1 MPLIRTR
8 YMSFNQSLQQKLL
21 QKLSPQQIQLMK
33 LLQVPTANLEER
45 IKEELEENPALE
57 QSEEGFDENF
67 GEEMKDEFADKEDYE
82 ETSSDEEVYENID
95 ISDYVSEGDDDVAD
109 YKMRDE
115 NYGDQEEKATM
126 PYKIETSFYEILE
139 AQLGMLNLEEKEYK
153 IAEQIIGSIDEDGYL
168 RRETTAIVDDLAF
181 RQNIFTTEE
190 EVEALIKRI
199 QQFDPPGVAAR
210 SLQECL
216 LLQLIRQ
223 RDEGKNVEVA
233 IIALTKYF
241 DEFTK
246 KHYEKIQRGLNLT
259 DEDLKLAINQIIRL
273 NPKPGGNVGDTNKGE
288 SYIIPDFF
296 IHNNTNKLELT
307 LNSKNA
313 PDLRISEGYRDM
325 LKEYDRGSKKDKRQ
339 KEAVIFIKQKID
351 AAKWFIDAIKQRQN
365 TLFTTMHAIMDYQY
379 EFFLTGDETTLK
391 PMILKDIAERT
402 GLDISTVSRVANSK
416 FVQTEFGTYRLKFFF
431 SESLSTDS
439 GEEVST
445 REVKKILSDMVEG
458 ESKKK
463 PLSDERLTELLQQKG
478 YNIARR
484 TVAKY
489 REQMNIPVARLRKQL

>member
-1 MPLIRTR
+1 MAL
-8 YMSFNQSLQQKLL
+8 SQGLQQKLL

-45 IKEELEENPALE
+45 IKEEMEENPALE
-57 QSEEGFDENF
+57 TAEETHEEGEMDNEDFDNA
-67 GEEMKDEFADKEDYE
+67 GAD
-82 ETSSDEEVYENID
+82 DEEFENDGSEDEYDNID
-95 ISDYVSEGDDDVAD
+95 ISEYVSDEDDIAE
-109 YKMRDE
+109 YKLKDDNYPEVDE
-115 NYGDQEEKATM
+115 KQTL
-126 PYKIETSFYEILE
+126 PFKIERTFHELLLD
-139 AQLGMLNLEEKEYK
+139 QLSMLNLDDRQKK
-153 IAEQIIGSIDEDGYL
+153 IAEHIVGSIDDDGYL
-168 RRETTAIVDDLAF
+168 RRDFGAIADDLAF
-181 RQNIFTTEE
+181 RQNISATEE
-190 EVEALIKRI
+190 EIGSLVKEI
-199 QQFDPPGVAAR
+199 QQFDPPGICAR
-210 SLQECL
+210 DLRECL
-216 LLQLIRQ
+216 LLQLQ
-223 RDEGKNVEVA
+223 RKGDEGGEVEMT
-233 IIALTKYF
+233 INILSKYF

-259 DEDLKLAINQIIRL
+259 DEDLKKAINQIIRL
-273 NPKPGGNVGDTNKGE
+273 NPKPGGNIGEVNKAE

-296 IHNNTNKLELT
+296 IHNNNNVLELT

-313 PDLRISEGYRDM
+313 PDLRISEGYKDM
-325 LKEYDRGSKKDKRQ
+325 LRDYDKGSKKDKRQ
-339 KEAVIFIKQKID
+339 KEAVLFIKQKID
-351 AAKWFIDAIKQRQN
+351 AAKWFIDAIKQRQH
-365 TLFTTMHAIMDYQY
+365 TLYATMHSIMDYQHD
-379 EFFLTGDETTLK
+379 FFLTGDETTLK

-431 SESLSTDS
+431 SESLSTES

-463 PLSDERLTELLQQKG
+463 PLSDERLTDLLQQKG

-489 REQMNIPVARLRKQL
+489 REQLNIPVARLRKQL